1 MANVRLFDGAMG
13 SPSGIGLVTE
23 NLEYPQE
30 ELLRIASIL
39 YFLKEDGI
47 QVFRAN
53 MSTKPDAF
61 WSEPNLLDKM
71 MEEGNSIL
79 PVWYDGQDLLW
90 SGRYPTTEEVAAY
103 YQSDTLANG
112 VPELPEEEF
121 KRLWAEAEAW
131 GMCSMMDCSSCAGC
145 G

>member
-39 YFLKEDGI
+39 YFLKEDGVE
-47 QVFRAN
+47 VFRAN

-71 MEEGNSIL
+71 MEEGNSAIQQQKKLLLIINQIRL
-79 PVWYDGQDLLW
+79 PMAFLSFLKKSLSAYGQKQK
-90 SGRYPTTEEVAAY
+90 P
-103 YQSDTLANG
+103 G
-112 VPELPEEEF
+112 V
-121 KRLWAEAEAW
+121 
-131 GMCSMMDCSSCAGC
+131 CVV
-145 G
+145 